1 MADAKTIAR
10 DARVSAFNFL
20 ALRLGSAMR
29 ATGGVNTFFGKH
41 EAFYRPTV
49 HDVRFDNLLDIRGG
63 NAAIPDTVRI
73 NHDCGP
79 VFALIETARHIRA
92 HSFLEPT

>member
-1 MADAKTIAR
+1 MADAKTVAR
-10 DARVSAFNFL
+10 DAHSAFSFL

-49 HDVRFDNLLDIRGG
+49 HNVRFDNFLDIRGG
-63 NAAIPDTVRI
+63 NAAIPDAVRI
-73 NHDCGP
+73 NHDGGP
-79 VFALIETARHIRA
+79 VFALIETAGHIRA
-92 HSFLEPT
+92 HSFLEPM